1 MREGGW
7 RRCMGAWWGGRK
19 GGGREGLITE
29 FELVGEFF
37 APMTVI
43 ESH

>member
-1 MREGGW
+1 
-7 RRCMGAWWGGRK
+7 MGAWWGGRR